1 MSRINAKKHL
11 GQHFLSDPNILYKMA
26 DTINPKADDHLIE
39 IGPGRAALTHH
50 LIGKSQQLDVI
61 ELDKDLI
68 NDLNLLDGCRVYHQD
83 ALKHN
88 FHRLS
93 DCGEAIKVRVIGN
106 LPYNISTPL
115 LFHLLS
121 HQHIQD
127 MHFLLQKEVADRLVA
142 TAGSRDY
149 GRLSV
154 MAQLHC
160 HIQRCFHVAPGCFIP
175 PPKVDSTFVQLHP
188 HPAPLLPA
196 DQHEAFA
203 KIVKQAFSQRR
214 KTLRNSLK
222 SLLSAEQIRE
232 AGLDPTLRPERIT
245 VNEFIQLTHH
255 YD

>member
-1 MSRINAKKHL
+1 MKRFPTKKHL

-26 DTINPKADDHLIE
+26 DAINPKANDYLIE
-39 IGPGRAALTHH
+39 IGPGRAALTQH
-50 LIGKSQQLDVI
+50 LLGKSQQLDVVEI
-61 ELDKDLI
+61 DRDLI
-68 NDLNLLDGCRVYHQD
+68 DDLKALGGCRVYHQD

-88 FHRLS
+88 FHRMN
-93 DCGEAIKVRVIGN
+93 DAGEEIKVRIIGN

-160 HIQRCFHVAPGCFIP
+160 RIQRCFHVPPGCFIP

-188 HPAPLLPA
+188 HPAPLLPIE
-196 DQHEAFA
+196 QHERLATL
-203 KIVKQAFSQRR
+203 VKQAFSQRR

-222 SLLSAEQIRE
+222 RLLSAEQIRE
-232 AGLDPTLRPERIT
+232 AGLDPTLRPEKIT
-245 VNEFIQLTHH
+245 LNEFIQLTHH
-255 YD
+255 CR